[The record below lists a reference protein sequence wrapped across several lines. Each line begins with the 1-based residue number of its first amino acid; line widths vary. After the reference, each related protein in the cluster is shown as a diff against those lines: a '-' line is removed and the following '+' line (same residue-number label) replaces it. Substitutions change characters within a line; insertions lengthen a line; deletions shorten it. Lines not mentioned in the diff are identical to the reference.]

1 MSGPFDPAH
10 GTYINLV
17 AIVIVLLISWML
29 SKGMQS
35 SMRINNIAVAIKI
48 AIIVIFVVVGLF
60 FIKPANYHPF
70 IPYHMK
76 GVFHGA
82 TVVFFAYL
90 GFDAVSSSAAEVK
103 NPKKNMPAGIIG
115 TLVVATVLYMA
126 VSVVLTGLVKYTK
139 LDVANPVA
147 YALEMVHQDWIA
159 ELLSIG
165 ALIGMFTMMVTMIYS
180 SSRLIYS
187 IGRDGLLPS
196 FLAKLD
202 DKHHV
207 PQQALWVVSIII
219 ALMGGLVSLD
229 QLTSLVNIGTLL
241 AFLFVSFG
249 IIPLRRRKDIG
260 NKGGFRVPFYPILP
274 IISGLACLGMMAMLS
289 KETWIGAGIWFGLGI
304 ILYFSYGYWHSKL
317 NQER

>member
-1 MSGPFDPAH
+1 
-10 GTYINLV
+10 
-17 AIVIVLLISWML
+17 
-29 SKGMQS
+29 
-35 SMRINNIAVAIKI
+35 
-48 AIIVIFVVVGLF
+48 
-60 FIKPANYHPF
+60 
-70 IPYHMK
+70 
-76 GVFHGA
+76 
-82 TVVFFAYL
+82 
-90 GFDAVSSSAAEVK
+90 
-103 NPKKNMPAGIIG
+103 
-115 TLVVATVLYMA
+115 
-126 VSVVLTGLVKYTK
+126 
-139 LDVANPVA
+139 
-147 YALEMVHQDWIA
+147 MVHQDWIA

-260 NKGGFRVPFYPILP
+260 NKGGFRVPFYPVLP
-274 IISGLACLGMMAMLS
+274 VISGLACLGMMAMLS

>member
-1 MSGPFDPAH
+1 
-10 GTYINLV
+10 
-17 AIVIVLLISWML
+17 
-29 SKGMQS
+29 
-35 SMRINNIAVAIKI
+35 
-48 AIIVIFVVVGLF
+48 
-60 FIKPANYHPF
+60 
-70 IPYHMK
+70 
-76 GVFHGA
+76 
-82 TVVFFAYL
+82 
-90 GFDAVSSSAAEVK
+90 
-103 NPKKNMPAGIIG
+103 MPAGIIG

-249 IIPLRRRKDIG
+249 IIPCAGERTSVTRAVSAFPSTR
-260 NKGGFRVPFYPILP
+260 
-274 IISGLACLGMMAMLS
+274 SCQLS
-289 KETWIGAGIWFGLGI
+289 PVWPVWA
-304 ILYFSYGYWHSKL
+304 
-317 NQER
+317 